1 MDQISVE
8 VERDGLGRFLGG
20 GIPRGTMMLV
30 TGENGAGKSALCQ
43 RLVYAFLLHGAGVT
57 YISTEMATKGFSDQM
72 RSLDY
77 PVDDHLLS
85 RKLTF
90 VPVFPMIKGHL
101 PGHYLGRLLTEP
113 RLFDRD
119 VTVIDS
125 LSTML
130 RKEDEESL
138 FRAIRHFKDIAS
150 RNRLVV
156 LTADPADITESM
168 AQIIRSASD
177 IYIEAVIDTSEGAI
191 EHLLYIRRFLMARNR
206 VGQITGFR
214 IEPGVGLILDITRVV

>member
-1 MDQISVE
+1 MEQISVE

-43 RLVYAFLLHGAGVT
+43 RLVYSFLLHGAEVT

-77 PVDDHLLS
+77 AVDDHLLS
-85 RKLTF
+85 KALTF

-113 RLFDRD
+113 RLFERD
-119 VTVIDS
+119 VTVIDC

-130 RKEDEESL
+130 RNEDEESL
-138 FRAIRHFKDIAS
+138 FRAIRYFKDVAS
-150 RNRLVV
+150 RNKLVV
-156 LTADPADITESM
+156 LTADPADVRDSM
-168 AQIIRSASD
+168 NQIMRSASD
-177 IYIEAVIDTSEGAI
+177 IFIDVVVDTSEGMI